1 MRGHSRKPRKP
12 LLVNRPAGALA
23 GQRTGDAVANAYGLG
38 RRRQAGFWAT
48 AGLRFLTACEG
59 SADTTSGTSRVRSVR
74 SITFISARGASE
86 SIGARKTRT
95 ASLSQTGHDDFGVA
109 VPIGQRTSKSPS
121 RTHRYWYV
129 ATRNRPPS
137 RFVRGV
143 LRGSTTSGHACPR
156 RLGSPAISE
165 PTFRSK
171 ALREAMNRPLV
182 RGSHSHPRDGCE
194 LLLTQSKRYQGM
206 RSRECVFDL
215 VVNL

>member
-1 MRGHSRKPRKP
+1 
-12 LLVNRPAGALA
+12 LVSKSAGALA
-23 GQRTGDAVANAYGLG
+23 DQRADDAVANAYGLG
-38 RRRQAGFWAT
+38 RCRQAGFWAT
-48 AGLRFLTACEG
+48 AGLRFLTACDG
-59 SADTTSGTSRVRSVR
+59 SADTTSGVSRVRSVR
-74 SITFISARGASE
+74 SIALISARGASE

-129 ATRNRPPS
+129 ATRKDLPAVLNCEVS
-137 RFVRGV
+137 RE
-143 LRGSTTSGHACPR
+143 STTSGHARPR

-165 PTFRSK
+165 PPFRSK

-182 RGSHSHPRDGCE
+182 RGGHIHPRDGCE

-206 RSRECVFDL
+206 RSREWVFDL